1 MTGIRAWGIDVGS
14 STTKIVG
21 VEAEGTMCLHLLE
34 ESEPRS
40 EEQIERMLRQAAA
53 VADGQSAKPLVAT
66 GYGRKLVQQADRVV
80 TEITCHA
87 RGAYRALGHGG
98 TLVDVGGQ
106 DSKVIK
112 LGPEGQVQDFAMNDK
127 CAAGTGRFLENTCRR
142 LGVDLDRL
150 GDVSLAAR
158 DEAPLSSTCTVFA
171 ESEIISLLA
180 HGVGV
185 EPILKGL
192 HRALVQRLVAMIRT
206 VGLTPPLMLSGGV
219 ARNPAVA
226 RLLEAETG
234 EKVIVP
240 PNPQLLGAYGAALV
254 ALESVGQPARKV

>member
-1 MTGIRAWGIDVGS
+1 MGDIRAWGIDVGS
-14 STTKIVG
+14 STTKFVG
-21 VEAEGTMCLHLLE
+21 VDAGGTMAWHFLE
-34 ESEPRS
+34 DSEPRA
-40 EEQIERMLRQAAA
+40 EEQIERMLQRAAA
-53 VADGQSAKPLVAT
+53 QIGGASPRPLVAT
-66 GYGRKLVQQADRVV
+66 GYGRRLVAQADRAI

-87 RGAYRALGHGG
+87 KGAYRALGRGG

-112 LGPEGQVQDFAMNDK
+112 LGANGEVLDFAMNDK

-142 LGVDLDRL
+142 LGVDLERL
-150 GDVSLAAR
+150 GEVTLAAR
-158 DEAPLSSTCTVFA
+158 DEAVLSSTCTVFA
-171 ESEIISLLA
+171 ESEIVSLLA

-192 HRALVQRLVAMIRT
+192 HRALVQRLVAMVRT

-234 EKVIVP
+234 ETVVVP
-240 PNPQLLGAYGAALV
+240 PHPQLLGAYGAALV
-254 ALESVGQPARKV
+254 ALERERKV

>member
-1 MTGIRAWGIDVGS
+1 MSDIRAWGIDVGS

-21 VEAEGTMCLHLLE
+21 VEAGGSVCLHRLE
-34 ESEPRS
+34 ESEPRA
-40 EEQIERMLRQAAA
+40 EEQIERMLQRAAA
-53 VADGQSAKPLVAT
+53 EAGGSSPKPLVAT
-66 GYGRKLVQQADRVV
+66 GYGRKLVRQADRAV

-87 RGAYRALGHGG
+87 KGAYRALGHGG
-98 TLVDVGGQ
+98 TLVDIGGQ

-112 LGPEGQVQDFAMNDK
+112 IGSRGEVLDFAMNDK
-127 CAAGTGRFLENTCRR
+127 CAAGTGRFLENTSRR
-142 LGVDLDRL
+142 LGVELERL
-150 GDVSLAAR
+150 GEVALAAR
-158 DEAPLSSTCTVFA
+158 DEAVLSSTCTVFA
-171 ESEIISLLA
+171 ESEIVSLLA
-180 HGVGV
+180 HGAGV

-240 PNPQLLGAYGAALV
+240 PDPQLLGAYGAALV
-254 ALESVGQPARKV
+254 ALEMAGNA

>member
-1 MTGIRAWGIDVGS
+1 MGDIRAWGIDVGS
-14 STTKIVG
+14 STTKFVG
-21 VEAEGTMCLHLLE
+21 VDAEGTMAWHRLE
-34 ESEPRS
+34 ESEPRA
-40 EEQIERMLRQAAA
+40 EEQIERMLQRAAA
-53 VADGQSAKPLVAT
+53 EVGGAIPRPLVAT
-66 GYGRKLVQQADRVV
+66 GYGRKLVAQADRAV

-87 RGAYRALGHGG
+87 KGAYRTLGHGG

-112 LGPEGQVQDFAMNDK
+112 LGAQGEVLDFAMNDK
-127 CAAGTGRFLENTCRR
+127 CAAGTGRFLESTCRR
-142 LGVDLDRL
+142 LGVELDRL
-150 GDVSLAAR
+150 GEVTLAAR
-158 DEAPLSSTCTVFA
+158 DEAVLSSTCTVFA
-171 ESEIISLLA
+171 ESEIVSLLA

-206 VGLTPPLMLSGGV
+206 VGLTPPLMFSGGV

-234 EKVIVP
+234 ETVVVP
-240 PNPQLLGAYGAALV
+240 PHPQLLGAYGAALM
-254 ALESVGQPARKV
+254 AMSHPPPTA